1 MFGHQ
6 FYPTPKTVI
15 AKMVEGLDL
24 RDKRIIDPSAGR
36 GDILDYVKIT
46 TGRHFRGEF
55 YSSRT
60 HLFAIEID
68 PDLRQVLV
76 GKGYKVIDSDFL
88 LYCGQRYFDYFLM
101 NPPFDNGAAHLLH
114 AWEIS
119 HGAVIRCLLN
129 AETIRNPY
137 TQERKRLLHLV
148 EQYGSVEFL
157 GQPFLNSDNPTPVE
171 IVMVT
176 LQNTREVEAF
186 RLDFD
191 PSTIGVDRL
200 DIDEG
205 VGNELASSNIFENYE
220 ARHLA
225 AISAFKELFV
235 VCQKVAYYFD
245 PLLTGRAK
253 TSASV
258 IKDSLDKPDPNAAYE
273 EFLVSSTE
281 LAWDHIFEKTK
292 LGHVTTESVRK
303 EIEKM
308 KSKQGNMA
316 FTASNMED
324 LFFLLAGNREQ
335 IMVNCVLEAF
345 DLMTRYYNENK
356 AYVEGWK
363 TNSGY
368 RVGKF
373 ILPYMGSQWGD
384 GLSWDRA
391 RDLDD
396 IEKALCFLSGKR
408 FDHIDHMRTVYDHKS
423 YFGQWMTSEFFETK
437 LFKKGT
443 MHFKWR
449 DENLCTDFNALVGQH
464 RPNWVPEKTKSG
476 VYR

>member
-1 MFGHQ
+1 MFGKQ
-6 FYPTPKTVI
+6 LYPTPKPTI
-15 AKMVEGLDL
+15 AKMIEGLDL

-36 GDILDYVKIT
+36 GDILDYVKAN
-46 TGRHFRGEF
+46 TGRYFQGEF
-55 YSSRT
+55 YVGRT

-88 LYCGQRYFDYFLM
+88 IYCGQRYFDYFLM
-101 NPPFDNGAAHLLH
+101 NPPFDNGATHLLH
-114 AWEIS
+114 AWDIS
-119 HGAVIRCLLN
+119 HGALIRCLLN

-137 TQERKRLLHLV
+137 TQERKRLLHLIK
-148 EQYGSVEFL
+148 QYGSVEPL

-171 IVMVT
+171 VVMVT
-176 LQNTREVEAF
+176 LQDTGDKEAF

-191 PSTIGVDRL
+191 PVTIGGDRL
-200 DIDEG
+200 DIDEESG
-205 VGNELASSNIFENYE
+205 SELASANIFENYE

-225 AISAFKELFV
+225 ALAAFKDLLAAR
-235 VCQKVAYYFD
+235 QRVAYYFD
-245 PLLTGRAK
+245 PLLTCRSRTA
-253 TSASV
+253 ASV

-273 EFLVSSTE
+273 EFLNTSTE
-281 LAWDHIFEKTK
+281 LAWDHIFDKTK
-292 LGHVTTESVRK
+292 LSRFTTEGVRK

-308 KSKQGNMA
+308 RAQQGNMA

-324 LFFLLAGNREQ
+324 LFYLLATNNEQ
-335 IMVNCVLEAF
+335 IMINCVLEAF
-345 DLMTRYYNENK
+345 DLMTKYYDANK

-373 ILPYMGSQWGD
+373 ILPNMGSPWGD
-384 GLSWDRA
+384 GLSWEHTRY
-391 RDLDD
+391 LDD

-408 FDHIDHMRTVYDHKS
+408 YDNIVHMRTVYDRKCH
-423 YFGQWMTSEFFETK
+423 YGQWVTSEFFETK

-449 DENLCTDFNALVGQH
+449 DENLCTDFNALVAQH
-464 RPNWVPEKTKSG
+464 RPGWIPEKTKRG